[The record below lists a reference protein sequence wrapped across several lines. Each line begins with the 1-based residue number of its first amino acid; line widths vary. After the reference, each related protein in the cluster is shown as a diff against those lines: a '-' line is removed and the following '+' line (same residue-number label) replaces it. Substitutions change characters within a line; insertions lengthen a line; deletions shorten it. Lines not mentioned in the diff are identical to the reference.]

1 MSDLLDVC
9 HAQNPVYG
17 KIWAG
22 MHIAIAQ
29 DLMERYQ
36 LCLVSQ
42 LVPLLTPGLKRAFP
56 DTEEGANKKA
66 KRTNWAKSGGKA
78 CATIILLEEILI
90 MFSELAQ
97 RLVRQNSKGK
107 QPRAV
112 KR

>member
-1 MSDLLDVC
+1 MSTAARRGRVNQRGANRQVDFSECSEKHPL
-9 HAQNPVYG
+9 
-17 KIWAG
+17 
-22 MHIAIAQ
+22 
-29 DLMERYQ
+29 ERYQ
-36 LCLVSQ
+36 LCLASQ

-66 KRTNWAKSGGKA
+66 KHTNRAKSGGKA

-97 RLVRQNSKGK
+97 QLVRQNSKGK
-107 QPRAV
+107 QPRAI